1 MAIVPQLR
9 GLTFVLVG
17 EFNPTIFQPT
27 WFAAEGL
34 LTEEEAKTAT
44 INIVHPDITSFEL
57 PWIRIQVERERF
69 TAVSLA
75 QPYFEQLAGTVCN
88 TFDILRHTPVR
99 LFGVNN
105 EAHFRASSIDTWHAL
120 GHKLAPKEPW
130 LKFFKEPG
138 MQSLTIRQMPRPD
151 GLKGHLQI
159 TVEPSVR
166 IFPGVYVATNDE
178 IHDQDPS
185 KVTGASKAVEL
196 IREKWASMIDF
207 SENVFSNISDEVV

>member
-1 MAIVPQLR
+1 MANVPQLR

-17 EFNPTIFQPT
+17 EFNPTIFQPA
-27 WFAAEGL
+27 WFAAEKL
-34 LTEEEAKTAT
+34 LTEEEATTAT

-75 QPYFEQLAGTVCN
+75 QPYFERLAGTICD

-105 EAHFRASSIDTWHAL
+105 EAHFRASSIEKWHAL
-120 GHKLAPKEPW
+120 GHKLAPKEHW
-130 LKFFKEPG
+130 QKFFKEPG
-138 MQSLTIRQMPRPD
+138 MQSLTIRQVPRPD

-166 IFPGVYVATNDE
+166 IIPGVFVVTNDE
-178 IHDQDPS
+178 IQDQDPS
-185 KVTGASKAVEL
+185 KVIGASKAVEL
-196 IREKWASMIDF
+196 IREKWPSMIDF
-207 SENVFSNISDEVV
+207 SEHVFSSIADEVV